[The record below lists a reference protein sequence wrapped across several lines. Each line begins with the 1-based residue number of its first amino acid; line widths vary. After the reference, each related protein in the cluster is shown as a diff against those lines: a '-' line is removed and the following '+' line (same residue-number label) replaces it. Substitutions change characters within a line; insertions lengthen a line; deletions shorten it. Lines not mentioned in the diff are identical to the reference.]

1 MPIRRSITSH
11 SYTHGPAYP
20 FSPSRPGLRPS
31 TSSSLRSNHL
41 SFSPSNQ
48 HSFSISRNSI
58 MPHSIRRMISTAQ
71 PLSLTRVAGLQVRQM
86 SFISAATRVAARA
99 GGRVVGMGAVG
110 VGGAAYV
117 GSQVDDFKTNV
128 FGKVSTVYDQTTGT
142 IKDLAGSAGRTIGHI
157 SNGANMTYTKVST
170 SIEEG
175 LTDLV
180 SNFGELLNSNQQE
193 EPQKQRP
200 DYDHLNAGLASLS
213 AIGLAASSDDDRD
226 GPVQKD
232 QATAGLMHLTRKL
245 IEIRSLL
252 MSIDKD
258 ESLVLPSIVVIGSQS
273 SGKSSVLEAIVG
285 HEFLPKG
292 NNMVTRRP
300 LELTL
305 IHTPQ
310 TASNPHV
317 KDYVECPQF
326 GPGQFDDFREVQR
339 RLTRLNQEVPDSIA
353 VDDQPIHMRVY
364 SPNVPDLSLVD
375 LPGYVQISAMD
386 QPEELRERISQLC
399 DKYIR
404 KPNIILSVCAA
415 DVDLANS
422 PALRASK
429 KVDPHGYRTI
439 GVVTKLDLVDP
450 SVGAA
455 ILANDKYRLAL
466 GYIGVICK
474 PSSSSGSSGSSFVEN
489 RLLKRNSGNSAQLA
503 LAKSEFDYFRAHA
516 DHYDQPNLLLGT
528 ETLKSQLMKV
538 LEESM
543 SSSLHDISNRV
554 SLELEEASYQYK
566 VQYNDRNISA
576 ETYVAEAMDL
586 VKRRLGEF
594 SRMLVKPEVRGL
606 LKHELEQ
613 RVLGLLAEI
622 YWSDRRMSELGKLG
636 DSKLGSE
643 GLDQYWV
650 HKLEV
655 AQSRLTKGGIG
666 RSSAELVADEIRT
679 AVGRLLEH
687 PPMTHHAE
695 VSDEIREITEDIL
708 EGLKARAADHV
719 EIGVMPFRYEIEIDK
734 SGWEVGRIRSIQLVE
749 EEVKMCD
756 QFLKA
761 EKAELK
767 KNWRLRE
774 ALERIEE
781 DELKMRK
788 LAQIK
793 LSGFQSS
800 SNLPQDLQLLDE
812 TEDTR
817 PAPVLLDRAK
827 RLRDME
833 NRSEVLR
840 LRLLALKSKRCKT
853 SSSSSSSS
861 VGLMGGRAS
870 PNDPS
875 SHISQS
881 PNNLATPTFCPEIF
895 LNILADRLASTS
907 TDFINIDLLHR
918 FFSTFPH
925 ELNSR
930 LGKRLEGPE
939 ALEFARENLEVRKQL
954 ELQDRKEKLEKVMR
968 ELMTLAYM
976 KQSHSLNGDGRRD
989 DDGSGTNSSNGN
1001 GSKSKRRKLASQHP
1015 NGKNY
1020 FSNLF

>member
-1 MPIRRSITSH
+1 MAIRRSICPTF
-11 SYTHGPAYP
+11 YP
-20 FSPSRPGLRPS
+20 FCPTRHSLRRTA
-31 TSSSLRSNHL
+31 TSSKLRSKQL
-41 SFSPSNQ
+41 FSPSNQ
-48 HSFSISRNSI
+48 HCFSISRSSI
-58 MPHSIRRMISTAQ
+58 LTHPTRRMISTAQ

-99 GGRVVGMGAVG
+99 GGRVIGMGAVG

-117 GSQVDDFKTNV
+117 GSQVDDFRTNV
-128 FGKVSTVYDQTTGT
+128 FGTVATVYDQTTES
-142 IKDLAGSAGRTIGHI
+142 IKDIAGAAGRTIGHI
-157 SNGANMTYTKVST
+157 SNGANTTYNNISS

-175 LTDLV
+175 LSDLV
-180 SNFGELLNSNQQE
+180 SNFRGLLNSNQQE
-193 EPQKQRP
+193 EEDPKNERP
-200 DYDHLNAGLASLS
+200 SNDHLRTGLTSLS

-226 GPVQKD
+226 GQVQKD
-232 QATAGLMHLTRKL
+232 PATAGLMHLTRKL

-305 IHTPQ
+305 IHTPP
-310 TASNPHV
+310 TSSNPNV

-326 GPGQFDDFREVQR
+326 GPGQFEDFREVQR

-353 VDDQPIHMRVY
+353 VDEQPIHMRVY
-364 SPNVPDLSLVD
+364 SANVPDLSLVD

-386 QPEELRERISQLC
+386 QPEELREKISQLC
-399 DKYIR
+399 EKYIR

-474 PSSSSGSSGSSFVEN
+474 PSNSNSGPGSSSSSSFVEN
-489 RLLKRNSGNSAQLA
+489 RLLKRNSASGNSSQLA
-503 LAKSEFDYFRAHA
+503 LAKAEFDYFRSHA

-528 ETLKSQLMKV
+528 ETLKSRLMKV

-576 ETYVAEAMDL
+576 ETYVAESMDL
-586 VKRRLGEF
+586 VKRRMNEF

-622 YWSDRRMSELGKLG
+622 YWSDRRMNELGKLG

-643 GLDQYWV
+643 GIDQYWT
-650 HKLEV
+650 HKLEA

-666 RSSAELVADEIRT
+666 RSSAELVADEIRI
-679 AVGRLLEH
+679 AVNKLLED
-687 PPMTHHAE
+687 PPMTHHLE
-695 VSDEIREITEDIL
+695 TSEEIREITEDIL
-708 EGLKARAADHV
+708 DGLKARASDHV
-719 EIGVMPFRYEIEIDK
+719 EIGVMPYRYEIEIDK
-734 SGWEVGRIRSIQLVE
+734 NGWENGRIRSINLIE
-749 EEVKMCD
+749 NEIKMCD
-756 QFLKA
+756 QFLKD
-761 EKAELK
+761 EKIELK

-774 ALERIEE
+774 ALERLEE
-781 DELKMRK
+781 DELKLRK

-793 LSGFQSS
+793 LAGFHHSTNSQHQS
-800 SNLPQDLQLLDE
+800 LPHQVLEDI
-812 TEDTR
+812 EDTR
-817 PAPVLLDRAK
+817 PAPILLDRAR

-833 NRSEVLR
+833 TRSEILR
-840 LRLLALKSKRCKT
+840 LRLIALKSKRCKSTASNT
-853 SSSSSSSS
+853 ST
-861 VGLMGGRAS
+861 
-870 PNDPS
+870 
-875 SHISQS
+875 IS
-881 PNNLATPTFCPEIF
+881 NNLAMTTTPTFCPEIF
-895 LNILADRLASTS
+895 LNILADRLASTA

-930 LGKRLEGPE
+930 LGKRLQSDLH
-939 ALEFARENLEVRKQL
+939 ALNFARENLEVRNQI

-968 ELMTLAYM
+968 ELVTLSYM
-976 KQSHSLNGDGRRD
+976 KQSHSINGGPDHLD
-989 DDGSGTNSSNGN
+989 DETGNGN
-1001 GSKSKRRKLASQHP
+1001 NNNKSKRRKHS

>member
-1 MPIRRSITSH
+1 MLLRRSITTRPHPHGTSH
-11 SYTHGPAYP
+11 PLT
-20 FSPSRPGLRPS
+20 PSRHGLRPS
-31 TSSSLRSNHL
+31 NSSNLRPNHL

-48 HSFSISRNSI
+48 HSFSISRSSI
-58 MPHSIRRMISTAQ
+58 MPHSTRRMISTSQ
-71 PLSLTRVAGLQVRQM
+71 PVSLTRLPGIQVRQM

-99 GGRVVGMGAVG
+99 GGRVVGVGAVG
-110 VGGAAYV
+110 VGGAAYA
-117 GSQVDDFKTNV
+117 GSQIDDFKANLI
-128 FGKVSTVYDQTTGT
+128 GKVSYTYDQTTET

-157 SNGANMTYTKVST
+157 SNGANTTYINVST
-170 SIEEG
+170 SIEDG
-175 LTDLV
+175 LSDLL
-180 SNFGELLNSNQQE
+180 SNFRGLMNSNQE
-193 EPQKQRP
+193 EDPKNDRP
-200 DYDHLNAGLASLS
+200 DGDHLKTGLASLS

-226 GPVQKD
+226 SPIQKD

-305 IHTPQ
+305 VHTPQ
-310 TASNPHV
+310 SASNPNV
-317 KDYVECPQF
+317 KDYVECAQF

-474 PSSSSGSSGSSFVEN
+474 PSSSSGSGSSFVEN
-489 RLLKRNSGNSAQLA
+489 RLLKRNSSGNSTQLA
-503 LAKSEFDYFRAHA
+503 LAKAEFDYFRAHA

-528 ETLKSQLMKV
+528 ETLKSRLMKV

-576 ETYVAEAMDL
+576 ETYVAESMDL
-586 VKRRLGEF
+586 VKRRLNEF

-613 RVLGLLAEI
+613 RVMGLLAEI
-622 YWSDRRMSELGKLG
+622 YWSDRRMNELGKLG
-636 DSKLGSE
+636 DSKLGPE

-650 HKLEV
+650 HKLEA

-687 PPMTHHAE
+687 PPMTHHVE
-695 VSDEIREITEDIL
+695 TSEEIREITDDIL

-734 SGWEVGRIRSIQLVE
+734 PGWEVGRIRSIQLVE
-749 EEVKMCD
+749 EEIRMCD

-761 EKAELK
+761 EKSELK

-793 LSGFQSS
+793 LSGFHSS
-800 SNLPQDLQLLDE
+800 PNAQQDLQLLDE

-817 PAPVLLDRAK
+817 PAPVLLDRAR

-833 NRSEVLR
+833 SRSEILR
-840 LRLLALKSKRCKT
+840 LRLLALKSKRCK

-861 VGLMGGRAS
+861 IGLMGGRSS

-875 SHISQS
+875 SPILQGTS
-881 PNNLATPTFCPEIF
+881 NLATPTFCPEIF
-895 LNILADRLASTS
+895 LNILADRLASTA

-930 LGKRLEGPE
+930 LGKRLEGTE
-939 ALEFARENLEVRKQL
+939 ALAFARENLEVRKQI
-954 ELQDRKEKLEKVMR
+954 ELQDRKERLEKVMR
-968 ELMTLAYM
+968 ELVTLAYM
-976 KQSHSLNGDGRRD
+976 KQSHSHNGDSHHD
-989 DDGSGTNSSNGN
+989 DDGNSSNN
-1001 GSKSKRRKLASQHP
+1001 NHSKSKRRKLAGQNQHP